1 MQSNHLNMWSYLL
14 EDSRRLATVEVL
26 RIEAVDGLT
35 FRRLRRSVPPLPGEL
50 TYTVSDPAH
59 LIQSALQGM
68 TNLREVH
75 WEDGDFMWRS
85 EVDDLDLCDRT
96 FWDLMPRICHEVQ
109 IVGMSLLSW
118 NFAEGC
124 RYCAVLCELHRLN
137 GIRVFRGHSLHCKH
151 ERLGLETSTSRAIQ
165 SRLFAAFSR
174 LEELCLTYSRILAFS
189 DLRLPLLKD
198 LRLFNVEFEDRDG
211 LLRLLEA
218 SPGLLSFVL
227 DFWRGLIDTRSEFME
242 ISSGSNVVPLL
253 ESFTGCWEDAQFAFD
268 PLLSGAFP
276 NLSQL
281 TITESGSSSR
291 TVDTVSNALAE
302 SNCSTGA
309 KLRYL
314 AISMTVEVGQPNS
327 SQTEEQ
333 DLLWTTWLTRIAA
346 SCPRLRGLVINAED
360 NRTAP
365 ENFRDETDGWKSALS
380 QLQELVVL
388 KLPHVVWQADVDD
401 ARMKGAAFR
410 LATEQAIESL
420 PKIRLLST
428 SRKLALVV
436 NDALGTEIILE
447 RGKLLDQGQIIAR
460 TWSLYEDPEAK
471 AVDHIVAELIPL
483 RMNPGT
489 EAWLEAPEGMWS

>member
-1 MQSNHLNMWSYLL
+1 MWSYLL
-14 EDSRRLATVEVL
+14 EDSRRRLANVEVL

-35 FRRLRRSVPPLPGEL
+35 FRRPRRSVPPLPREL
-50 TYTVSDPAH
+50 TYTVPDPAH
-59 LIQSALQGM
+59 SIQSALQGM

-75 WEDGDFMWRS
+75 WEDGGFMRRS

-96 FWDLMPRICHEVQ
+96 FWDLMPRICHGVQ
-109 IVGMSLLSW
+109 I
-118 NFAEGC
+118 
-124 RYCAVLCELHRLN
+124 LHRLN

-218 SPGLLSFVL
+218 SPGLLSFVI
-227 DFWRGLIDTRSEFME
+227 DFWRGMVNTRSEFMK
-242 ISSGSNVVPLL
+242 IPSGSNVVPSL

-281 TITESGSSSR
+281 TITESSSNSR

-360 NRTAP
+360 NRAAP

-388 KLPHVVWQADVDD
+388 RLPHVVWQADVDD
-401 ARMKGAAFR
+401 AGLKGAALR
-410 LATEQAIESL
+410 LATEQCIESL
-420 PKIRLLST
+420 PKIRLLFT

-436 NDALGTEIILE
+436 NDVLETEIILE
-447 RGKLLDQGQIIAR
+447 KGKLLDRGRIMAR
-460 TWSLYEDPEAK
+460 TWSLYEDVEAK
-471 AVDHIVAELIPL
+471 AVDHIAAERIPL

-489 EAWLEAPEGMWS
+489 EAWLEAPEEMRS